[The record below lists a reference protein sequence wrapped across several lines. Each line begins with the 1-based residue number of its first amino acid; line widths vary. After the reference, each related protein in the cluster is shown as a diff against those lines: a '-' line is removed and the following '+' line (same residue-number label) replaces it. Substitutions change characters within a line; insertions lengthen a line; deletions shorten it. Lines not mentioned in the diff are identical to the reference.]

1 MFCLPDFL
9 QPYIWSWPR
18 DPLRQRGAYLRL
30 AVLRA
35 KADGIIGRLSD
46 EGDAE
51 NRTVEALKDRGGKK
65 KKAPTF
71 LPEVL

>member
-1 MFCLPDFL
+1 MFCLPDFP

-51 NRTVEALKDRGGKK
+51 NRTVEALKDGGGEE
-65 KKAPTF
+65 KAPTF
-71 LPEVL
+71 PPEVL